1 MIGKKVTEALTVSPQ
16 IQVDDIE
23 AIKSAGFRSI
33 LCNRP
38 DNEESGQPAFAAVEA
53 AAKAVG
59 IEIRHQPV
67 ISGSLSQEDVD
78 GFKDAIQEL
87 PEPVF
92 AYCRSGTRCIML
104 WALAESADRP
114 MAEVIEIAKT
124 AGYNRASG

>member
-67 ISGSLSQEDVD
+67 GRSDRHESLQCMST
-78 GFKDAIQEL
+78 L
-87 PEPVF
+87 EPQ
-92 AYCRSGTRCIML
+92 
-104 WALAESADRP
+104 ADRRNDP
-114 MAEVIEIAKT
+114 EQAVAADNAFEQRLVLSSRAADQIAV
-124 AGYNRASG
+124 GVNDLE